1 MRRLADGAAAVGLLA
16 LGAAGGAVAAGAL
29 GDDELEVQSIT
40 VPAPGDPDAGPGAL
54 VAEDGI
60 PAAQARRLAAAATRA
75 LPGTPISVERDDGL
89 YAIDVRDRSGAIVEV
104 LADDAGRVVGMDR
117 GDD

>member
-1 MRRLADGAAAVGLLA
+1 MRRLAVGAAAAGLLA

-40 VPAPGDPDAGPGAL
+40 VPAPRDADAL
-54 VAEDGI
+54 IAEDGI

>member
-1 MRRLADGAAAVGLLA
+1 MRRLAVGAAAAGLLA
-16 LGAAGGAVAAGAL
+16 VGAAGGAVAAGAL

-40 VPAPGDPDAGPGAL
+40 VPAPGASGAL
-54 VAEDGI
+54 IAEDGI

>member
-1 MRRLADGAAAVGLLA
+1 MRRLAVGAAAAGLLA

-40 VPAPGDPDAGPGAL
+40 VPAPGDADAL
-54 VAEDGI
+54 IAEDGI